1 MGKGSGSCPFDC
13 EWPTRKAEINNYHYL
28 TLLLGSEDF
37 VCVPVSSE
45 VAKSQLERLPENL
58 YKRNE

>member
-1 MGKGSGSCPFDC
+1 MGPSYEIQPQREFN
-13 EWPTRKAEINNYHYL
+13 AESMNYHYL

-37 VCVPVSSE
+37 VFVPVSSE